1 MCALFWASQR
11 EQHCRVGRE
20 GVGRLAV
27 ESCDRDDRFWH
38 GKQPN
43 GDLQQGVGAWPACSL
58 QTWKMYLPRPS
69 TVYRRLHLAKAFDCS
84 HRKRLQV
91 IFSTAIT
98 CEKYSGQFARMQIYR
113 STSATICARYKLNL
127 ILKQLLCCWGE
138 HIIVKIKF
146 YTLLSCRQDVST
158 RWNSTYLMFDRFL
171 VLKQALLEMQS
182 QQQYKD
188 HHKALS
194 KIKARDW
201 ALITN
206 VVTVLKVGFYQH
218 C

>member
-43 GDLQQGVGAWPACSL
+43 GDFQQGVGAWPACSL

-98 CEKYSGQFARMQIYR
+98 CEKVLRSICTHANISINFCNNLREVQAELDPQATALLLRWAYYSED
-113 STSATICARYKLNL
+113 K
-127 ILKQLLCCWGE
+127 
-138 HIIVKIKF
+138 V
-146 YTLLSCRQDVST
+146 LLSFLAGRTSQHGGTLPTSCSTASLCWSRRCWRCKANSST
-158 RWNSTYLMFDRFL
+158 RITTKHSLRS
-171 VLKQALLEMQS
+171 KQGTGLWS
-182 QQQYKD
+182 QM
-188 HHKALS
+188 L
-194 KIKARDW
+194 
-201 ALITN
+201 
-206 VVTVLKVGFYQH
+206 
-218 C
+218 